1 MRISDWIS
9 DVCSSDM
16 RVASRRNDQSRFPV
30 DWFGLAS
37 GFGAGSS
44 TTQGVMAIASPA
56 GPSLNCHSC
65 RKPDA
70 ADWDWFMQRLKDR
83 VAIVTGGGDGIGR
96 GIARR
101 YAREGAK
108 VGIAELDRKS
118 KRLNSSH

>member
-1 MRISDWIS
+1 
-9 DVCSSDM
+9 
-16 RVASRRNDQSRFPV
+16 
-30 DWFGLAS
+30 
-37 GFGAGSS
+37 
-44 TTQGVMAIASPA
+44 MAIASPA

-96 GIARR
+96 GIARS

-108 VGIAELDRKS
+108 EIGRASRRARVGQYVWISVIAVSLNKNKS
-118 KRLNSSH
+118 KQQQLNIDIHVTIVRHSTPNQVF